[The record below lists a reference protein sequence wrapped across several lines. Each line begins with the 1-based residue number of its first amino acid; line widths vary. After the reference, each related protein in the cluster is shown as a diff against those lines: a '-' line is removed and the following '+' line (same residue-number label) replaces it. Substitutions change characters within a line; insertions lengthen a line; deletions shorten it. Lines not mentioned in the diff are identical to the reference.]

1 VLQHLS
7 EKSNRKTRRSSPV
20 SKTSSFKYE
29 SKLKHQSL
37 EGEGGE
43 KSQVGYAKAFIPR
56 HVHKQQQQQTNKTN
70 FIS

>member
-1 VLQHLS
+1 M
-7 EKSNRKTRRSSPV
+7 KRSSPV
-20 SKTSSFKYE
+20 SETSSLKYE

-43 KSQVGYAKAFIPR
+43 KTQVGDAKAFIPR
-56 HVHKQQQQQTNKTN
+56 HVHKQQQQTNKQTNKIN